1 MHANMSNM
9 NKYIYNHTKNQMF
22 DTKLKAIQQ
31 IKIEDIALSNTIGF
45 ESNTLKHYFF
55 DKTAIIQISYY
66 CLLDKKQY
74 EFIRLSTA

>member
-9 NKYIYNHTKNQMF
+9 NKYDYNHTQNQMLY
-22 DTKLKAIQQ
+22 TKSKAIQQ
-31 IKIEDIALSNTIGF
+31 IKIEDTALINTTGF

-55 DKTAIIQISYY
+55 DKTAIIQIQY

-74 EFIRLSTA
+74 EFTRLSTA